1 MYKKY
6 LFPLRAEQRKRE
18 GKRASAS
25 KLERAEEEEG
35 ICIRMCAGDAA
46 AHRQRLRGRRRKQM
60 SNTCAFVLILLVVV
74 LSSAVTQTLALDW
87 SGFDDDED
95 YSYAHQREN
104 GGGKEKEKE
113 KEGDGH
119 GGNDKPAVG
128 RMDDVTRTLYP
139 FLDAIETTPLQAALA
154 RHRSVMMEEQQQHSE
169 EKARSRDGIEEGESN
184 AGETRGATKVPHGE
198 HRSTDEES
206 NETVNYPPKLHVPT
220 KTKMSV
226 RRRRRRGLSSF
237 PFEAVTALEDALFA
251 HDGTSETFRNA
262 TAALAANCTLLE
274 QPPELVRCLHRAG
287 RGVYSHDLAAINCVT
302 RVIDVLD
309 EEGFLHFE
317 YRVGESDHLED
328 INKES
333 PDASLLFYKGI
344 FELTVCAHTLTHSYT
359 RTRLRTD
366 VLLHG
371 SVGGWLVY

>member
-1 MYKKY
+1 
-6 LFPLRAEQRKRE
+6 
-18 GKRASAS
+18 
-25 KLERAEEEEG
+25 
-35 ICIRMCAGDAA
+35 
-46 AHRQRLRGRRRKQM
+46 M

-366 VLLHG
+366 YVLLHG